1 MYIPTMGRVMILKT
15 IQAVVKAGHKFL
27 YCDTD
32 SIMFAVKKGV
42 EPFKGMEIDPTKLG
56 C

>member
-1 MYIPTMGRVMILKT
+1 MYIPTIGRVMILKT

-42 EPFKGMEIDPTKLG
+42 EPFKDMKMHNTELG
-56 C
+56 A